1 MFRRAVLFATLTA
14 ALAPGSA
21 LAATPTWVNVKLPDT
36 SKRVTEPRVIVGPD
50 DRRWVVTNLNAIS
63 KTSGNDT
70 FGAAVVFV
78 SRDGGQ
84 TWQRTAADPPQ
95 KSATIDTDIVAMHPV
110 TPGGQPPPRPQKS
123 ATIDTDIVAMHP
135 VTPGG
140 QPRILASELDDGGLN
155 FPSGITDDGGKTWTE
170 TTGSTELADQD
181 RQWFAVGPDDP
192 STKQPTV
199 YLLYHNLGSGFAQH
213 NM

>member
-50 DRRWVVTNLNAIS
+50 DRRWVVTNLNAVS
-63 KTSGNDT
+63 KTSMSGADT

-95 KSATIDTDIVAMHPV
+95 ESATIDTDIVAMHPV
-110 TPGGQPPPRPQKS
+110 
-123 ATIDTDIVAMHP
+123 V
-135 VTPGG
+135 PGG

-155 FPSGITDDGGKTWTE
+155 FPSGVTDDGGKTWIRAA
-170 TTGSTELADQD
+170 GS
-181 RQWFAVGPDDP
+181 
-192 STKQPTV
+192 
-199 YLLYHNLGSGFAQH
+199 
-213 NM
+213 

>member
-1 MFRRAVLFATLTA
+1 MFRRMLPVLGALLVAPAFA
-14 ALAPGSA
+14 S
-21 LAATPTWVNVKLPDT
+21 AATAPTWINVKLPDT

-50 DRRWVVTNLNAIS
+50 DRRWVVTNLNATS
-63 KTSGNDT
+63 STSGKDT

-110 TPGGQPPPRPQKS
+110 
-123 ATIDTDIVAMHP
+123 V
-135 VTPGG
+135 PGG

-213 NM
+213 NMWVSKSTDGGQTFGE